1 MKHSGTKASLVRWK
15 AAKMMTTTH
24 QRATL
29 LKVETLLTLTSSRA
43 AKVVQALKMRV
54 SLGKTLRR
62 KTPRRKI
69 LKRLISKRKEVTK
82 TLIAKRKELPW
93 RMIDASVNS
102 KRKQCSSIS
111 RVM

>member
-1 MKHSGTKASLVRWK
+1 MKWK
-15 AAKMMTTTH
+15 AAEMMTTTH
-24 QRATL
+24 RRATL
-29 LKVETLLTLTSSRA
+29 HKVVTLLTLTSLRA
-43 AKVVQALKMRV
+43 AKVVLALKMRV
-54 SLGKTLRR
+54 SLDKALRR
-62 KTPRRKI
+62 TTPRRKI
-69 LKRLISKRKEVTK
+69 QKRLKSKPKEVTK